1 MSKTWILLTTALLL
15 GSAGALQAY
24 PAAATAGSPTTQDE
38 VAAAL
43 VASAIPV
50 SDQRSNNGASDRFSG
65 AEKTASA
72 SQYDADGLVALLM
85 ARSDINSL
93 SDLANKDIAIDDK
106 MSASSAGVRAAI
118 TAAGA
123 TAARLS
129 EGHAETIDRLVDG
142 KVEAVVLALV
152 SPEAAEWFP
161 EIEGFRIFR
170 IPLSAHVEKAL
181 R

>member
-15 GSAGALQAY
+15 GSAGTLRAY
-24 PAAATAGSPTTQDE
+24 PAAVSAGSPTPQDE

-50 SDQRSNNGASDRFSG
+50 SNNGASDR
-65 AEKTASA
+65 TVSA
-72 SQYDADGLVALLM
+72 SQNDADGLVALLM
-85 ARSDINSL
+85 ARSDINSV

-106 MSASSAGVRAAI
+106 ISASSAGVRAAI
-118 TAAGA
+118 RAAGA

-129 EGHAETIDRLVDG
+129 DGHAETIDRLVDG

-161 EIEGFRIFR
+161 EIEGYRIFR
-170 IPLSAHVEKAL
+170 IPLPAPVEKAL

>member
-15 GSAGALQAY
+15 GSAGALRAY
-24 PAAATAGSPTTQDE
+24 PAAVTAGSPTTQDE

-50 SDQRSNNGASDRFSG
+50 SNNGASDRFRG
-65 AEKTASA
+65 AEKAVSA
-72 SQYDADGLVALLM
+72 SQNDADGLVALLM
-85 ARSDINSL
+85 ARSDINSV

-106 MSASSAGVRAAI
+106 ISASSAGVRAAI
-118 TAAGA
+118 TTAGA

-170 IPLSAHVEKAL
+170 IPLPAHAEKAL